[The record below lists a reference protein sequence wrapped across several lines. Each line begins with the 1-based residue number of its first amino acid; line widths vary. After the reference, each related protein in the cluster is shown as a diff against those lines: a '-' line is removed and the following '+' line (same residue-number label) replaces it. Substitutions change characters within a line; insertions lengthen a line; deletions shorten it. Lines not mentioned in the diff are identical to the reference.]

1 MRRLEQHQKMEKLV
15 PAYMDEEFPV
25 LAAWYYKKGSLSLEQ
40 AADIAGLSRQG
51 FKAFLR
57 TNKLDPSWIEVGQ
70 FFTEKLNKR
79 EFNGRK
85 TFRAY
90 IIHETDYHYD
100 YIRRILRTYHAF
112 RGTPLEALQCRRA
125 VYLFQHLAEDKI
137 IELKT
142 TGELTVDTKK
152 ITVQDISLLSQRD
165 FYRLVSKVRT
175 RDEVPCPH
183 NSQHHSIATVQV
195 SSSEATHANV

>member
-15 PAYMDEEFPV
+15 PGYMDDEFPV

-40 AADIAGLSRQG
+40 AADIANLPPQA
-51 FKAFLR
+51 FKEFLR
-57 TNKLDPSWIEVGQ
+57 TKKLEPSWVEIGH
-70 FFTEKLNKR
+70 FFSEKRDKR

-85 TFRAY
+85 SFRAY
-90 IIHETDYHYD
+90 IIHETDYNYD

-112 RGTPLEALQCRRA
+112 RGTPLEALQGRRA

-137 IELKT
+137 VELKT

-152 ITVQDISLLSQRD
+152 ITVQDICLLSQRD

-175 RDEVPCPH
+175 RDAKPCPH
-183 NSQHHSIATVQV
+183 KSQHHSIATVQV
-195 SSSEATHANV
+195 LASEITHANL